1 MLGSGHDVS
10 PYANWLREAAVVE
23 PGSAGTEKGWGSA
36 DYSRTGSF
44 ERNEREAARTD
55 RMGRLVTLNVCGSH
69 GDLGGVMGSYC
80 YVVRPYNTGSV
91 RAIR

>member
-1 MLGSGHDVS
+1 MFLH
-10 PYANWLREAAVVE
+10 
-23 PGSAGTEKGWGSA
+23 T
-36 DYSRTGSF
+36 RTGCVKPQLSN
-44 ERNEREAARTD
+44 RVVPGPKRAGDQPTIRVRVRSRGTEREAARTD